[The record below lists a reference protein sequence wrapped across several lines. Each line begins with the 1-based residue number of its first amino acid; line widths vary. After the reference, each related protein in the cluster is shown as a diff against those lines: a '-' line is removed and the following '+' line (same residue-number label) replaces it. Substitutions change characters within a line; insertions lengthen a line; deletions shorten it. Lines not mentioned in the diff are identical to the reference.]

1 MQNWCHHWFLNE
13 YSQQSKTRHSTRWF
27 VIQVVTIIRSGS
39 TSDESAL
46 QTITSRVV
54 RQCDIASYHLLQ
66 VFGMIRS
73 RRRQMS
79 FEEQW
84 NGDVPPRRQT
94 WYAHHTHCSSTQ
106 PVACIRGYEP
116 FVRNSSWL
124 PWKVPSELHFRQHK
138 HNCHTL
144 LYAAV
149 IMTMQQYQ
157 FDVTCKITCIWR
169 HSNSAAGP
177 R

>member
-1 MQNWCHHWFLNE
+1 MVCLL
-13 YSQQSKTRHSTRWF
+13 SRHSHLVYPHDVRWERTLDNHLQGCEAACADSRYLPGEVVEIRRDGRGMWVSNISEEKNVPIKENNSVPLTR
-27 VIQVVTIIRSGS
+27 T
-39 TSDESAL
+39 L
-46 QTITSRVV
+46 
-54 RQCDIASYHLLQ
+54 CD
-66 VFGMIRS
+66 
-73 RRRQMS
+73 
-79 FEEQW
+79 
-84 NGDVPPRRQT
+84 
-94 WYAHHTHCSSTQ
+94 STQ

-124 PWKVPSELHFRQHK
+124 PWKVPPELHFRQHK

>member
-13 YSQQSKTRHSTRWF
+13 YSQKGKTRHSTRWF

-66 VFGMIRS
+66 VFRMIRG
-73 RRRQMS
+73 RRRRMS
-79 FEEQW
+79 FEDQW
-84 NGDVPPRRQT
+84 DGGVPPRRQT

-116 FVRNSSWL
+116 
-124 PWKVPSELHFRQHK
+124 
-138 HNCHTL
+138 
-144 LYAAV
+144 
-149 IMTMQQYQ
+149 
-157 FDVTCKITCIWR
+157 
-169 HSNSAAGP
+169 SAAIQVWSRPPWLAPGYISGTKTAV
-177 R
+177 RLFHL